1 MQQKILRERAD
12 TFRRRRGTAVVLL
25 SILFV
30 SLAAALC
37 VIYEAS
43 DRKAA
48 VSMAE
53 SAFELAGRSVLS
65 AYDKELQER
74 YGLFAIEESEE
85 SVGKRVK
92 SLAGSSLE
100 HSVMAKSYVDSVDI
114 EETAYSLGS
123 PDNLMMQISAMSE
136 SLALTESLRGLEDE
150 FHTAGD
156 RIEEQESTEDLLK
169 RLEQEKEEAKKMLRD
184 QAAAAESEEGVDGES
199 TGLSAQET
207 ERQIQNADKVQ
218 NQLKE
223 QKKQYSADPEISSS
237 GRTLR
242 NGHVSDSLPSVSAGC
257 KNRFAFSGA
266 GKLRDLRRN
275 GLGASSRDALF
286 RLVYIEHYFGN
297 ALSEDGD
304 STFFHNETEYILYGA
319 MADEENYKKAYRA
332 IFAIRTAVNTA
343 YLYTDA
349 EKRNAVLAAAE
360 ALTPGAFAP
369 LTQLLIMTAWSAAEA
384 RNDMQNLLH
393 FKGVPVSKS
402 SGTWMIDLDSV
413 VNGSLQ
419 DGYIEIPGSSRM
431 TYDRYLDLLLMTL
444 DSETQLYRI
453 MDLIQINMK
462 GAVRSDFTIADHMT
476 GFELSASIRKE
487 SHAAGIPDSSST
499 IRMTHT
505 YLKEEPS

>member
-1 MQQKILRERAD
+1 ML
-12 TFRRRRGTAVVLL
+12 T
-25 SILFV
+25 ILFV
-30 SLAAALC
+30 SLATALC

-48 VSMAE
+48 ISMAE

-85 SVGKRVK
+85 SAAKRVK
-92 SLAGSSLE
+92 SLVTDSME
-100 HSVMAKSYVDSVDI
+100 HSVMAKSSVDSVDI
-114 EETAYSLGS
+114 EETAYSLGA
-123 PDNLMMQISAMSE
+123 PDNLMIQISAMSK
-136 SLALTESLRGLEDE
+136 SMALTEALSGLDDE

-156 RIEEQESTEDLLK
+156 RIDEQENTDDLLK

-184 QAAAAESEEGVDGES
+184 QAAAAESEEGADGES
-199 TGLSAQET
+199 TAQLVQDT
-207 ERQIQNADKVQ
+207 EKQIQNADKVQ
-218 NQLKE
+218 DKLKE
-223 QKKQYSADPEISSS
+223 QKKQYSADPESSES

-242 NGHVSDSLPSVSAGC
+242 NGHVSESLPSVSAGC
-257 KNRFAFSGA
+257 KNRFAFSGV
-266 GKLRDLRRN
+266 GKLRDLRRD
-275 GLGASSRDALF
+275 GLGASSQDALA
-286 RLVYIEHYFGN
+286 RLVYIERHFGN
-297 ALSEDGD
+297 TLSEASD

-319 MADEENYKKAYRA
+319 MSDKENYQKAYRA

-343 YLYTDA
+343 YLYTDT

-384 RNDMQNLLH
+384 RNDLQNLLH
-393 FKGVPVSKS
+393 YKGVPVTKTAA
-402 SGTWMIDLDSV
+402 TWMIDLDSA

-419 DGYIEIPGSSRM
+419 EGYVEIPGTSRM
-431 TYDRYLDLLLMTL
+431 TYGRYLDLLLMTL

-476 GFELSASIRKE
+476 GFELTASIRKK